1 MIVLPRLYR
10 VVRRPCYAWQNW
22 RTILGRNT
30 SWSHGLSYH
39 NDFVATVPWMRE
51 STNVIVGGASS
62 GKSGIWKPQI
72 DQSIAIR
79 EMKYGKATG
88 IVFDGVGRDGRLLK
102 EPGAEGYIF
111 EKEGMFRAGHANVIS
126 MTPWFLRREAY
137 KDDILFSIPWT
148 VLDYEEWDFLF
159 SQMGDAKSWLFQ
171 LKNVLM
177 RRKHL
182 IVSLEWLLEEFEK
195 KAAQK
200 TYKSAVIPNLLGE
213 LAVQAIVRGLSSI
226 IEQGFLTEP
235 NDPRNYSVT
244 DLMSKGWIPVVNFH
258 HNSDAAT
265 KLYTAV
271 LARQVYDHYDELA
284 KWYEERGV
292 THWTGPFFVF
302 EEFSSIVSKQKLGD
316 PPTPAEKRVEDIIK
330 KGRKNRF
337 ELWIVLQDMK
347 DVPGEIRRSLASHR
361 IYVRNPTADDLREI
375 ESKVTRV
382 DVNAG
387 EIIRSLQ
394 SAPEESGAREWVLF
408 DNGMPITFM
417 GVGAMSKL
425 HVR

>member
-1 MIVLPRLYR
+1 LEVLRLSR
-10 VVRRPCYAWQNW
+10 VVRRTPYLW
-22 RTILGRNT
+22 RYWRSILGRNT
-30 SWSHGLSYH
+30 SWNHDLH
-39 NDFVATVPWMRE
+39 FNNDFVASIPWMRE
-51 STNVIVGGASS
+51 AANVVVGGASS

-79 EMKYGKATG
+79 QLHYGKAIG

-102 EPGAEGYIF
+102 VPGAEGYIF
-111 EKEGMFRAGHANVIS
+111 EKEGMYRTGHENVIS

-137 KDDILFSIPWT
+137 SDDLLFSIPWT
-148 VLDYEEWDFLF
+148 DLDYEEWGFLF

-171 LKNVLM
+171 LKNILI
-177 RRKHL
+177 RRKNL
-182 IVSLEWLLEEFEK
+182 IKSLAWLLEEFEK

-200 TYKSAVIPNLLGE
+200 SYKSHVIPALLGE

-226 IEQGFLTEP
+226 LEQGFLTEP
-235 NDPRNYSVT
+235 GDNKNYSVT
-244 DLMSKGWIPVVNFH
+244 DLMEKGWIPVVNFH

-271 LARQVYDHYDELA
+271 LARQVYDFYDDKA
-284 KWYEERGV
+284 KWYEERGI

-302 EEFSSIVSKQKLGD
+302 EEFSSIVTKQKLGD

-337 ELWIVLQDMK
+337 ELWIILQDMK

-361 IYVRNPTADDLREI
+361 IYVRNPTPEDLKMI
-375 ESKVTRV
+375 EAKITRHDV
-382 DVNAG
+382 DAAA
-387 EIIRSLQ
+387 IIRSLEPM
-394 SAPEESGAREWVLF
+394 PEESGAREWVVF
-408 DNGMPITFM
+408 DMGQPTTFM
-417 GVGAMSKL
+417 SVGAMSKL